1 MVDHASRQYGPLIGV
16 MLKVEGSAE
25 NVVAM
30 LEREGTPK
38 RLKHPFIDRAE
49 EWLE

>member
-1 MVDHASRQYGPLIGV
+1 

-25 NVVAM
+25 KVVEK
-30 LEREGTPK
+30 LQREGTPK
-38 RLKHPFIDRAE
+38 RLKHPFIDDPD